1 MVKSRLAVIIFG
13 LTKHI
18 IKKLLLNIFTD
29 NTVLNSPR
37 SQFFLL
43 YRLKKKKAPKVSM
56 MYLRS

>member
-1 MVKSRLAVIIFG
+1 MVKSRLAVIILG

-43 YRLKKKKAPKVSM
+43 YRFKKKKAPKVSM